1 MVKSLLF
8 AQMCDSNF
16 GGMHSKRSP
25 TLLKFLKISEICKK
39 ICKIIVPQNKNSQI
53 SHNSHANFCIALSAL
68 SALSPSIVQI
78 VQKVQS
84 KFSLVHFFFVCF
96 IWIESKNI

>member
-25 TLLKFLKISEICKK
+25 TLQNMIFSEICKK

-53 SHNSHANFCIALSAL
+53 SHNCLVL
-68 SALSPSIVQI
+68 KYVDTKKCRYEVQNY
-78 VQKVQS
+78 
-84 KFSLVHFFFVCF
+84 
-96 IWIESKNI
+96 ESGQDEDCPRV